1 MNTLTSAPL
10 SGLISRLFADAEASS
25 AQFAKD
31 MAQYT
36 QEQRTAMVSSESD
49 YVSLYTM
56 AKDTHLAVSPD
67 TGKLLYML
75 ARGSK
80 ARCIVEFG
88 TSFAISTLHL
98 AAALRDNG
106 GGRLITSE
114 FEPSK
119 VEKGA
124 SQTSSRGGFSDLV
137 ELRAGDALET
147 LAKDLPERVDLV
159 LLDGAKALYS
169 RILALIE
176 PRLSAGGW
184 VIADNADWNPQ
195 YLARMRAADGPYV
208 SVPLRERRRG
218 IDEALNGGKPASGPA
233 PLGQGGV
240 AHVGVG
246 ATAHVRM

>member
-1 MNTLTSAPL
+1 MNTLTSAPV
-10 SGLISRLFADAEASS
+10 SDLISRLFAEAEASS
-25 AQFAKD
+25 ALFAKD

-36 QEQRTAMVSSESD
+36 PEQRTAMVSSESD
-49 YVSLYTM
+49 YLTLYTL

-67 TGKLLYML
+67 AGKLLYML

-80 ARCIVEFG
+80 ARSIIEFG
-88 TSFAISTLHL
+88 TSFGISTLHL

-119 VEKGA
+119 VERA
-124 SQTSSRGGFSDLV
+124 RHNIEAGGFSDLV

-159 LLDGAKALYS
+159 LLDGAKSLYS

-176 PRLSAGGW
+176 PRLSRGAW
-184 VIADNADWNPQ
+184 VIADNADWSPQ
-195 YLARMRAADGPYV
+195 YLARVRSVAGPYV
-208 SVPLRERRRG
+208 SVPF
-218 IDEALNGGKPASGPA
+218 ASDVEVSMK
-233 PLGQGGV
+233 L
-240 AHVGVG
+240 
-246 ATAHVRM
+246 

>member
-10 SGLISRLFADAEASS
+10 SGLIARLFADAEASS
-25 AQFAKD
+25 TLFAKD

-36 QEQRTAMVSSESD
+36 PEQRHAMVSSESD
-49 YVSLYTM
+49 YLTLYTM

-80 ARCIVEFG
+80 ARSIVEFG
-88 TSFAISTLHL
+88 TSFGISTLHL

-119 VEKGA
+119 VERA
-124 SQTSSRGGFSDLV
+124 RRNIEAAGFSDLV

-159 LLDGAKALYS
+159 LLDGAKSLYS

-176 PRLSAGGW
+176 PRLSPGAW

-195 YLARMRAADGPYV
+195 YLTRMRAATGPYV
-208 SVPLRERRRG
+208 SVPF
-218 IDEALNGGKPASGPA
+218 ASD
-233 PLGQGGV
+233 V
-240 AHVGVG
+240 EVS
-246 ATAHVRM
+246 MKF

>member
-1 MNTLTSAPL
+1 MNTLTGAPL
-10 SGLISRLFADAEASS
+10 AGLISRLFADAEASS
-25 AQFAKD
+25 TLFAKD
-31 MAQYT
+31 MAQFT
-36 QEQRTAMVSSESD
+36 PEQRTALVSSESD

-75 ARGSK
+75 ARSSK

-88 TSFAISTLHL
+88 TSFGISTLHL

-119 VEKGA
+119 VERA
-124 SQTSSRGGFSDLV
+124 RRNIEAGGFSDLV

-176 PRLSAGGW
+176 PRLSPGAW

-195 YLARMRAADGPYV
+195 YLASMRAAQGPYA
-208 SVPLRERRRG
+208 SVPF
-218 IDEALNGGKPASGPA
+218 ASDVEVSMK
-233 PLGQGGV
+233 L
-240 AHVGVG
+240 
-246 ATAHVRM
+246 

>member
-1 MNTLTSAPL
+1 MNTLISAPL

-25 AQFAKD
+25 VLFAKD

-36 QEQRTAMVSSESD
+36 PEQRTAMVSSESD
-49 YVSLYTM
+49 YVSLYTL

-67 TGKLLYML
+67 TGKLIYML
-75 ARGSK
+75 ARASK
-80 ARCIVEFG
+80 ARSIVEFG

-119 VEKGA
+119 VERA
-124 SQTSSRGGFSDLV
+124 RRNIEAAGFSDLV

-176 PRLSAGGW
+176 PRLTPGAW

-195 YLARMRAADGPYV
+195 YLARMRGAEGPYM
-208 SVPLRERRRG
+208 SVPF
-218 IDEALNGGKPASGPA
+218 ASDVEVSMK
-233 PLGQGGV
+233 L
-240 AHVGVG
+240 
-246 ATAHVRM
+246 

>member
-10 SGLISRLFADAEASS
+10 SDLISRLFAEAEASS
-25 AQFAKD
+25 ALFAKD

-36 QEQRTAMVSSESD
+36 PEERTAMVSSESD
-49 YVSLYTM
+49 YLTLYTL

-80 ARCIVEFG
+80 ARSIVEFG
-88 TSFAISTLHL
+88 TSFGISTLHL

-119 VEKGA
+119 VARARLNIEVA
-124 SQTSSRGGFSDLV
+124 GFADLV

-147 LAKDLPERVDLV
+147 LARDLPERVDLV
-159 LLDGAKALYS
+159 LLDGAKSLYS

-176 PRLSAGGW
+176 PRLSPGAW
-184 VIADNADWNPQ
+184 VIADNADWSPQ
-195 YLARMRAADGPYV
+195 YLARVRATAGPYI
-208 SVPLRERRRG
+208 SVPFAGDVEVSMKL
-218 IDEALNGGKPASGPA
+218 
-233 PLGQGGV
+233 
-240 AHVGVG
+240 
-246 ATAHVRM
+246 

>member
-1 MNTLTSAPL
+1 MNTLISAPL

-25 AQFAKD
+25 VLFAKD

-36 QEQRTAMVSSESD
+36 PEQRTAMVSSESD
-49 YVSLYTM
+49 YVSLYTL
-56 AKDTHLAVSPD
+56 AKNTHLAVSPD
-67 TGKLLYML
+67 TGKLIYML
-75 ARGSK
+75 ARASK
-80 ARCIVEFG
+80 ARSIVEFG

-119 VEKGA
+119 VERA
-124 SQTSSRGGFSDLV
+124 RRNIEAAGFSDLV

-176 PRLSAGGW
+176 PRLTPGAW

-195 YLARMRAADGPYV
+195 YLARMRGAEGPYM
-208 SVPLRERRRG
+208 SVPF
-218 IDEALNGGKPASGPA
+218 ASDVEVSMK
-233 PLGQGGV
+233 L
-240 AHVGVG
+240 
-246 ATAHVRM
+246 

>member
-10 SGLISRLFADAEASS
+10 CGLISQLFADAEASS
-25 AQFAKD
+25 ALFAKD

-36 QEQRTAMVSSESD
+36 PEQRTAMVSSESD

-67 TGKLLYML
+67 TAKLLYML

-80 ARCIVEFG
+80 ARSIVEFG
-88 TSFAISTLHL
+88 TSFGISTLHL

-119 VEKGA
+119 VDRARRNIEA
-124 SQTSSRGGFSDLV
+124 GGFSDLV

-159 LLDGAKALYS
+159 LLDGAKALYP

-176 PRLSAGGW
+176 PRLSPGAW

-195 YLARMRAADGPYV
+195 YLARMRSAEGPYV
-208 SVPLRERRRG
+208 SVPF
-218 IDEALNGGKPASGPA
+218 ASDVEVSMR
-233 PLGQGGV
+233 L
-240 AHVGVG
+240 
-246 ATAHVRM
+246 

>member
-1 MNTLTSAPL
+1 MNALTSAPL
-10 SGLISRLFADAEASS
+10 SGLISRLFADADASS
-25 AQFAKD
+25 ELFAKD

-36 QEQRTAMVSSESD
+36 PEQRAAMVSSESD

-75 ARGSK
+75 ARSSK
-80 ARCIVEFG
+80 ARSIVEFG
-88 TSFAISTLHL
+88 TSFGISTLHL

-119 VEKGA
+119 VERA
-124 SQTSSRGGFSDLV
+124 RRNIEAGGFSDLV

-169 RILALIE
+169 RILSLIE
-176 PRLSAGGW
+176 PRLSPGAW
-184 VIADNADWNPQ
+184 VIADNADWSPQ
-195 YLARMRAADGPYV
+195 YLARMRTAEGPYV
-208 SVPLRERRRG
+208 SVPF
-218 IDEALNGGKPASGPA
+218 ASDVEVSMK
-233 PLGQGGV
+233 L
-240 AHVGVG
+240 
-246 ATAHVRM
+246 